1 MPVPE
6 HEHGMRVDLVAAP
19 ARYPRTPLLLLVLVA
34 IVPAAGLLVLHRWSD
49 RVADDHELAEATE
62 VVYESTLTPEQLSR
76 APSPQ
81 LTTGMFDYRRT
92 PAALASVAN
101 VNRLSEDMQP
111 LYAFINDTSCVALAV
126 DGAPIDGVNENVQVI
141 PASTQKILVGAVA
154 LETLGPEYRYTTT
167 VTATGIEDGVVTGDL
182 FLIGG
187 GDPLLTSDEYPIGD
201 DSSPAFHTTSL
212 DALADAVVAAGITR
226 INGAVIGDGTRYDDE
241 WFVDSWAPDV
251 PYVEAGPY
259 DALMVNDSRVLYR
272 SSRQDDPN
280 EAAAREFTRL
290 LADRGVA
297 LNFVYRAGGADPGA
311 TWVASIDSAPLADV
325 VQELLVTSDDNTAE
339 LMLKEIGFAD
349 SNDGSRIAG
358 LNAIDRTL
366 RSWGIAADD
375 IRIVDG
381 SGLSADNRLTC
392 EVLVDVLVRGRS
404 LGLPAL
410 MPTAGQSG
418 TLTGEFVGTP
428 MEGRLHAKTGTLGS
442 PPFDTEPDAAK
453 ALAGYVDTETGGV
466 IEFAIVLN
474 SPDITVDRNFEPLW
488 LAFAD
493 RVATYPAGPATAEVG
508 PR

>member
-1 MPVPE
+1 M
-6 HEHGMRVDLVAAP
+6 L
-19 ARYPRTPLLLLVLVA
+19 
-34 IVPAAGLLVLHRWSD
+34 
-49 RVADDHELAEATE
+49 
-62 VVYESTLTPEQLSR
+62 
-76 APSPQ
+76 
-81 LTTGMFDYRRT
+81 DYRRT

-111 LYAFINDTSCVALAV
+111 LYAFVNDTSCVALAV
-126 DGAPIDGVNENVQVI
+126 DGASIDGANEDVQVI
-141 PASTQKILVGAVA
+141 PASTQKILVAAVA
-154 LETLGPEYRYTTT
+154 LETLGPEFRYTTT

-182 FLIGG
+182 YLIGG
-187 GDPLLTSDEYPIGD
+187 GDPLLTSDEYPIED
-201 DSSPAFHTTSL
+201 DTSPAFHTTSL
-212 DALADAVVAAGITR
+212 DSLADAVVAAGITR
-226 INGAVIGDGTRYDDE
+226 INGVIIGDGTRYDDE
-241 WFVDSWAPDV
+241 WFVDSWAADV
-251 PYVEAGPY
+251 PYIEAGPY

-290 LADRGVA
+290 LAARGVA
-297 LNFVYRAGGADPGA
+297 LNDAYSAGAADPSA

-366 RSWGIAADD
+366 RGWGIAADE

-392 EVLVDVLVRGRS
+392 EVLVDVLARGRG

-428 MEGRLHAKTGTLGS
+428 MEGRMHAKTGTLGS

-453 ALAGYVDTETGGV
+453 ALAGYVETETGAV

-474 SPDITVDRNFEPLW
+474 SPDITVDRKFEPLW

-493 RVATYPAGPATAEVG
+493 RVSTYPGGPALAEVG

>member
-1 MPVPE
+1 MPVGE

-19 ARYPRTPLLLLVLVA
+19 ARYPRMPLLALLLVAVIPA
-34 IVPAAGLLVLHRWSD
+34 IGLLVLHRWSD
-49 RVADDHELAEATE
+49 AVADDHDLAEQSE
-62 VVYESTLTPEQLSR
+62 VVYESSLTPEQLGR
-76 APSPQ
+76 APSPE
-81 LTTGMFDYRRT
+81 LSTGMFDYRRT
-92 PAALASVAN
+92 PGALSSVAS
-101 VNRLSEDMQP
+101 VNRLSDDMQP
-111 LYAFINDTSCVALAV
+111 LYAFVNDTSCVAIAV
-126 DGAPIDGVNENVQVI
+126 DGLPIDGVNEDVQVI
-141 PASTQKILVGAVA
+141 PASTQKLLVATVA
-154 LETLGPEYRYTTT
+154 LDLLGPEYRYTTT

-182 FLIGG
+182 YLIGG
-187 GDPLLTSDEYPIGD
+187 GDPLLTSDEYPIED
-201 DSSPAFHTTSL
+201 DAEPAFNTTSL
-212 DALADAVVAAGITR
+212 DTLADAVVAAGITR
-226 INGAVIGDGTRYDDE
+226 VDGAVIGDGTRYDDE

-251 PYVEAGPY
+251 PYIEAGPY

-297 LNFVYRAGGADPGA
+297 LNFAYTAGASEPSA
-311 TWVASIDSAPLADV
+311 TWVASIDSEPLSAIVEEMLV
-325 VQELLVTSDDNTAE
+325 VSDDNTAE
-339 LMLKEIGFAD
+339 MMLKEIGFVD

-366 RSWGIAADD
+366 RTWGVAADD

-392 EVLVDVLVRGRS
+392 GVLVDVLIRGRV

-410 MPTAGQSG
+410 LPTAGVSG

-428 MEGRLHAKTGTLGS
+428 MEGRLHAKTGTLGN
-442 PPFDTEPDAAK
+442 PPFDAEPDAAK
-453 ALAGYVDTETGGV
+453 ALAGYVDTDTAAV

-474 SPDITVDRNFEPLW
+474 SPDVSVDRNFEPLW

-493 RVATYPAGPATAEVG
+493 RVATYPAGPAASEVG

>member
-1 MPVPE
+1 MPVSE

-19 ARYPRTPLLLLVLVA
+19 VRYPRTPLLLLLLVA
-34 IVPAAGLLVLHRWSD
+34 IVPAVGLLVLHRWSD
-49 RVADDHELAEATE
+49 AVADDHDLAETTE
-62 VVYESTLTPEQLSR
+62 VVYESTLTPEELSR

-81 LTTGMFDYRRT
+81 LATGMFDYRRT
-92 PAALASVAN
+92 PSALASVAN
-101 VNRLSEDMQP
+101 VNRLSTDMQP
-111 LYAFINDTSCVALAV
+111 LYVFINETSCVALSV
-126 DGAPIDGVNENVQVI
+126 DGAPIEGVNEHVQVI
-141 PASTQKILVGAVA
+141 PASTQKIVVAAVA
-154 LETLGPEYRYTTT
+154 LDTLGPEHRYTTT
-167 VTATGIEDGVVTGDL
+167 VAATGIEDGVVTGDL

-187 GDPLLTSDEYPIGD
+187 GDPLLTSDEYPVED
-201 DSSPAFHTTSL
+201 DGSPPFHTTSL
-212 DALADAVVAAGITR
+212 DSLADAVVDAGITR
-226 INGAVIGDGTRYDDE
+226 INGVVVGDGSRYDDV

-251 PYVEAGPY
+251 PYIEAGPY

-297 LNFVYRAGGADPGA
+297 LNYAYSAGAADPAA
-311 TWVASIDSAPLADV
+311 TWVASIDSAPLTDV
-325 VQELLVTSDDNTAE
+325 VEEMLVTSDDNTAE
-339 LMLKEIGFAD
+339 LMLKEIGLAD

-366 RSWGIAADD
+366 RGWGVAADD

-392 EVLVDVLVRGRS
+392 DVLVDVLVRGRT

-410 MPTAGQSG
+410 MPTAGESG
-418 TLTGEFVGTP
+418 TLVGEFVGTP
-428 MEGRLHAKTGTLGS
+428 MEGRMHAKTGTLGS
-442 PPFDTEPDAAK
+442 PPFDTEPDASK
-453 ALAGYVDTETGGV
+453 ALAGYVDTDTGAV
-466 IEFAIVLN
+466 IEFAMVLN
-474 SPDITVDRNFEPLW
+474 SPDISVDRNFEPLW

-493 RVATYPAGPATAEVG
+493 RAATYPAGPASAEVG